1 MMKINARILYLGA
14 ICMVILSGAGL
25 IKPTPRPLPVPEGW
39 PAPNKNMF
47 SKNPLTEEG
56 FQLGRK
62 LFHDGNLS
70 KDGYVSC
77 ASCHQQFAGFST
89 FDHDVS
95 HGVNNTFTTRNAP
108 TLANMAWHSAF
119 HWDGGVNHIEVQAVS
134 PITAHN
140 EMGETLE
147 NVIAKLK
154 ADETYPPLF
163 KAAFGNE
170 TINSQRL
177 LKALAQYTGSLVS
190 ANSKYD
196 KVKRGEAVFSNIEQ
210 KGYEIFKAHCATCHR
225 EPLFTDLSYRNNGLP
240 LNRFND
246 VGRMAITGKK
256 EDSLKFKVP
265 TLRNIQ
271 VSYPYM
277 HDGSIFSIPQVID
290 HYTGGIQKDQSTL
303 DPALKKDI
311 AISQRQKYELMYFLF
326 TLTDSTFLK
335 NPAYGMP

>member
-1 MMKINARILYLGA
+1 MKIKAHIGYTGA
-14 ICMVILSGAGL
+14 LFLVVLCGAGL
-25 IKPTPRPLPVPEGW
+25 IKPTPRKLTVPAGW

-47 SKNPLTEEG
+47 SKNALTEEG

-108 TLANMAWHSAF
+108 TLANMAWHNAF
-119 HWDGGVNHIEVQAVS
+119 HWDGGVNHIEVQAIS

-147 NVIAKLK
+147 HVIEKLK
-154 ADETYPPLF
+154 ADATYPPMF
-163 KAAFGNE
+163 KAAFG
-170 TINSQRL
+170 TDAINSQRL

-196 KVKRGEAVFSNIEQ
+196 KVKRGEAVFSHIEE
-210 KGYEIFKAHCATCHR
+210 KGYQIFKANCATCHK
-225 EPLFTDLSYRNNGLP
+225 EPLFTDLSFRNNGLP
-240 LNRFND
+240 LNRFKD

-256 EDSLKFKVP
+256 EDSLKYKVP

-290 HYTGGIQKDQSTL
+290 HYTGGIQKDQPTL
-303 DPALKKDI
+303 DPVLKNGI
-311 AISQRQKYELMYFLF
+311 AITQRQKYELMYFLF

-335 NPAYGMP
+335 DPAYGMP